1 MEGSQGTTPALCAS
15 LRPCHAVSAAAQLA
29 SGQPPLTPP
38 PSTLLTTFQHS
49 ARLFQAAIQCSER
62 LWSMVRCGILR
73 TATVSSESSQQNIQP
88 CMACRVCSER
98 SPPSSH
104 SFMRHAIHAR
114 SPCMPFMAHARPRP
128 HDCPLRS
135 PRVSHD

>member
-73 TATVSSESSQQNIQP
+73 TATVSSESVL
-88 CMACRVCSER
+88 MLVGDGW
-98 SPPSSH
+98 H
-104 SFMRHAIHAR
+104 VHGT
-114 SPCMPFMAHARPRP
+114 
-128 HDCPLRS
+128 D
-135 PRVSHD
+135 PRVSAHMVEHTRVSALARTHSQATAAHSAASSNSRHLMHGSKVM

>member
-62 LWSMVRCGILR
+62 LWSMVRGGILR
-73 TATVSSESSQQNIQP
+73 TATVSSESVLMLVGRWIPRSWHRP
-88 CMACRVCSER
+88 GSLCAYGRTHTRVGTR
-98 SPPSSH
+98 SNPLATAAHSAASSN
-104 SFMRHAIHAR
+104 SRHLMHG
-114 SPCMPFMAHARPRP
+114 SKVM
-128 HDCPLRS
+128 
-135 PRVSHD
+135 